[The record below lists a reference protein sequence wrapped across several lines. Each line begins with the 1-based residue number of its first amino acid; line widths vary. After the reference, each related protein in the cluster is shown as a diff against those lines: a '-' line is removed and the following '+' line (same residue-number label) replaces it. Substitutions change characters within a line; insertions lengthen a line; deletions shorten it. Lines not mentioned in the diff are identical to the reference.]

1 MKDTHTT
8 ASQAPASARPEA
20 AGAEPHAGSR
30 GRLAQS
36 RLVLPAVM
44 ILSGIVSVQAGA
56 GVADKLFGQ
65 IPPAAVT
72 GLRLWTSAVA
82 MAVIS
87 GRGLARAFGDLV
99 KRRAWADGGIA
110 GSFGI
115 SLLIMNFSIY
125 QSFSR
130 IPLGVA
136 VTIEFLGPLAVA
148 VAGSRHVKDVGWV
161 VLAGTGVVLLTQG
174 GHGHLNLT
182 GVLFAAVAGACW
194 AAYIMLSSATGRR
207 FPGSA
212 GLTIAMVVAAIGI
225 TPPAV
230 IAGGAATLPASGAG
244 HRGGDRHPL
253 LGHPLPA
260 GTGSPAADADAV
272 VRRVDEPGAR
282 GGGAGRAGPARPGPE
297 RGRVAGDRL
306 RDDRLRRGGGRR
318 STIRGVLDSWISRLE
333 AARFAR
339 PVLAPTAAS
348 MRRLALAGVI
358 ADVAIMSTGAAVRL
372 SSSGLGCPD
381 WPKCSSADV
390 VASKNA
396 GQTLL
401 NTWIE
406 FGNRL
411 LNFPLVVIT
420 VLVFVAA
427 WRFRPQ
433 GKRRRDL
440 VWLAAVQ
447 PVGVFA
453 QAAIGGIV
461 VLTKLN
467 PVTVSIHF
475 LVSASIVAA
484 AVVLHVRCTEG
495 NDPPTTVVRRDLF
508 LLSAGLVAVTSVMLA
523 AGTVVTGTGPLAG
536 HADTP
541 RYKLPLE
548 GVTQLHADIGWLL
561 AGLAIALVVGLRMS
575 GAPGKVV
582 RASWVMIAS
591 LGVQGV
597 IGYIQY
603 FTHLPA
609 GLVWVHVTG
618 SVLVWVAV
626 LRLFLFMRDR
636 GPLTRP
642 SPEPV
647 QAAPYRQAEPLDR

>member
-1 MKDTHTT
+1 M
-8 ASQAPASARPEA
+8 
-20 AGAEPHAGSR
+20 
-30 GRLAQS
+30 
-36 RLVLPAVM
+36 
-44 ILSGIVSVQAGA
+44 
-56 GVADKLFGQ
+56 
-65 IPPAAVT
+65 
-72 GLRLWTSAVA
+72 
-82 MAVIS
+82 
-87 GRGLARAFGDLV
+87 
-99 KRRAWADGGIA
+99 
-110 GSFGI
+110 
-115 SLLIMNFSIY
+115 
-125 QSFSR
+125 
-130 IPLGVA
+130 
-136 VTIEFLGPLAVA
+136 
-148 VAGSRHVKDVGWV
+148 
-161 VLAGTGVVLLTQG
+161 
-174 GHGHLNLT
+174 
-182 GVLFAAVAGACW
+182 
-194 AAYIMLSSATGRR
+194 
-207 FPGSA
+207 
-212 GLTIAMVVAAIGI
+212 
-225 TPPAV
+225 
-230 IAGGAATLPASGAG
+230 
-244 HRGGDRHPL
+244 
-253 LGHPLPA
+253 
-260 GTGSPAADADAV
+260 
-272 VRRVDEPGAR
+272 
-282 GGGAGRAGPARPGPE
+282 
-297 RGRVAGDRL
+297 
-306 RDDRLRRGGGRR
+306 
-318 STIRGVLDSWISRLE
+318 LDSWISRLE

-381 WPKCSSADV
+381 WPKCSAADV

-484 AVVLHVRCTEG
+484 AVVLHVRCTQG
-495 NDPPTTVVRRDLF
+495 HDPPVTVVRRDLF

-561 AGLAIALVVGLRMS
+561 AGVAIALVVGLRMS
-575 GAPGKVV
+575 GAPAKVV
-582 RASWVMIAS
+582 RAGWVMIAC
-591 LGVQGV
+591 LGAQGV

-618 SVLVWVAV
+618 SVLVWIAV
-626 LRLFLFMRDR
+626 LRLFLLMRDR
-636 GPLTRP
+636 GPLTRL
-642 SPEPV
+642 SPQPV
-647 QAAPYRQAEPLDR
+647 QAAPYRQPEPLDR